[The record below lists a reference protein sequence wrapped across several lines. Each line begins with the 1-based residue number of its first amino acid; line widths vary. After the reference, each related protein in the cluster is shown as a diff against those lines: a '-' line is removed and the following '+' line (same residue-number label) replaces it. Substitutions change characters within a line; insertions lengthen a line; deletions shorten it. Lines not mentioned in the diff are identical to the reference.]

1 MKIKSTLH
9 IIIYIGAL
17 MLLCSSPICAQTLKP
32 APRLVVCIT
41 VDELRSDYLDLY
53 SPFYGTGGFR
63 RLFDSGCVYERA
75 ECGFSPVDAASSIA
89 TIATGATPE
98 LHGIVAKT
106 WLDRTTLLPVE
117 CTQSSDKKDSPAQL
131 TASTVADELKI
142 STQSAALV
150 YSVAADKHTAILQG
164 GHAANAAF
172 YADAQT
178 KHWTTAPYYPLTAQK
193 FINAYRAVD
202 GSVANNTSAARLAAY
217 CLTALGMG
225 LDDTT
230 DMLFVGLS
238 AHTDDAEE
246 SSVAVEE
253 TYRGLDAAIENIINT
268 AEKVAGIDKTLFVL
282 TGNGAEAASDFDYSA
297 YKVPTGTFYINRTAN
312 LLNMFLGAIY
322 GQGKYV
328 TTCYHNQIYLN
339 RPLIEQRTVS
349 FPDLMARA
357 KEFLVQNAGVMSAR
371 SARYNPAV
379 SGDIIVDVTP
389 GWKLLNEET
398 GEHYTCRVA
407 HVPFPIVLYGAD
419 VKPGRVSDLVSL
431 SRIAPTIARAIRVR
445 TPNACSSDALQ

>member
-1 MKIKSTLH
+1 MKKHTTLH
-9 IIIYIGAL
+9 IIIYIGAI
-17 MLLCSSPICAQTLKP
+17 LLFGLQPVGAQTLKP

-53 SPFYGTGGFR
+53 SPFYGQGGFR
-63 RLFDSGCVYERA
+63 RLFDGGRVYERA
-75 ECGFSPVDAASSIA
+75 ECGFSPVDAASATA

-98 LHGIVAKT
+98 LHGIVASH

-117 CTQSSDKKDSPAQL
+117 CTQNSDKKDSPSKL

-142 STQSAALV
+142 STHSAALV

-164 GHAANAAF
+164 GHDANAAF
-172 YADAQT
+172 YADPLS
-178 KHWTTAPYYPLTAQK
+178 KHWTTAPYYPLSAQK
-193 FINAYRAVD
+193 LINAYRTVD
-202 GSVANNTSAARLAAY
+202 SSAPNNASAARLAAY
-217 CLTALGMG
+217 CMTALGMG

-238 AHTDDAEE
+238 AHADAEE
-246 SSVAVEE
+246 ESQSDIEA
-253 TYRGLDAAIENIINT
+253 TYRSLDAAIENIVST

-282 TGNGAEAASDFDYSA
+282 TGNGAESATDFDYSA

-328 TTCYHNQIYLN
+328 STCYHNQIYLN

-389 GWKLLNEET
+389 GWNLLNEET
-398 GEHYTCRVA
+398 GEHFTCRVA
-407 HVPFPIVLYGAD
+407 HVPFPIVIYGAD
-419 VKPGRVSDLVSL
+419 TKAGRVSDLVSL